1 MDWSHW
7 QISASFH
14 FPGCLS
20 SGWKVHFSFLE
31 SQILSETLI
40 AGWPVDSDCWRL
52 LGCYAAGGRNV
63 NTTYCGQRLD
73 SLMSMLRPKLHFL
86 TARACRKEL
95 RFQEDLKSWGS
106 HLRNLL
112 PPGLALRHGSA
123 DVMKLSDL
131 RDRRRPIRVGKPSER
146 CHLWFVSCRT
156 AQTHLHFYEFYAV
169 AFSFEMIHIY
179 SNNRKIR
186 SNQ

>member
-1 MDWSHW
+1 M
-7 QISASFH
+7 
-14 FPGCLS
+14 
-20 SGWKVHFSFLE
+20 
-31 SQILSETLI
+31 SETLI

-95 RFQEDLKSWGS
+95 RFQEDLKSWGGS

-146 CHLWFVSCRT
+146 CHLWFVASST
-156 AQTHLHFYEFYAV
+156 AQTHNIYAIFIFYELYAHNG
-169 AFSFEMIHIY
+169 FDT
-179 SNNRKIR
+179 
-186 SNQ
+186 